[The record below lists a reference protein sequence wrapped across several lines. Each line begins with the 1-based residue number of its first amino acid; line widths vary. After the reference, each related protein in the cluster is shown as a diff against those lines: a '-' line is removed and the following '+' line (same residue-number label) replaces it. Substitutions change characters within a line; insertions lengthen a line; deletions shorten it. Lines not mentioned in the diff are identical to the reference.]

1 MMSSKTPSTEIVQ
14 KPLPGNGK
22 TTRHRGR
29 LLVFVVIG
37 LVILA
42 LALGLGLGLGLK
54 HSKSKSSSSGTN
66 NDNGPSLSS
75 LGTQDW
81 RRSTL
86 DYNLDLKGWDFNA
99 PPTTRSYN
107 LSLTEIAAAPDGK

>member
-1 MMSSKTPSTEIVQ
+1 MSSKAPSTEIVQ
-14 KPLPGNGK
+14 KPLHNNGK
-22 TTRHRGR
+22 NSRRRGR
-29 LLVFVVIG
+29 ILIFVVLG
-37 LVILA
+37 LAILA

-54 HSKSKSSSSGTN
+54 HSKSKSTSSGTDN
-66 NDNGPSLSS
+66 ANGPSLSS
-75 LGTQDW
+75 LGTQDL

-99 PPTTRSYN
+99 SPTTRSYN